1 MNDRY
6 IRSKFVSCRSLIIIS
21 TFLLFLLSCSEF
33 SPNDR
38 ALWNMK
44 VRGLEIETLTI
55 DEKVACES
63 GFLKTY
69 SEADLVPCSVWVKRI
84 VSNGNTKKSIWKL
97 NDPVYL
103 KSMETYKYA
112 KSNGFETYNDFVE
125 KTNCDSYAPRGGT
138 RFKLD
143 KPKLIRVNTNKGYI
157 QQMEPYCPVD
167 EQIGNLFVAKTNGF
181 DSCSAE
187 WSTSYERCLENACS
201 KGSYA
206 PIWCKEGMVRK
217 NKKDSDFTLWVFRAQ
232 FAPGNSPSYVTI
244 LEPLGGEYNTKADC
258 NWKRSGYDS
267 FKDTMFSAGYCA
279 PTSLKKSQV
288 ERNLKKRY
296 DFQRW
301 ADRANARWRNR

>member
-21 TFLLFLLSCSEF
+21 TFLLFLLSCSEY

-38 ALWNMK
+38 ALFNMK
-44 VRGLEIETLTI
+44 MRGLEIETLTI

-143 KPKLIRVNTNKGYI
+143 KPKLIRVNTTKGFI
-157 QQMEPYCPVD
+157 QQMEPYCPVGQQ
-167 EQIGNLFVAKTNGF
+167 ENLFVAKAAGF

-187 WSTSYERCLENACS
+187 WSTYYESCLTKNR
-201 KGSYA
+201 K
-206 PIWCKEGMVRK
+206 VRK
-217 NKKDSDFTLWVFRAQ
+217 NKKDSDFTLWVFRAR

-258 NWKRSGYDS
+258 NRKRSGYDS
-267 FKDTMFSAGYCA
+267 FKDTMFSVGYCA